1 MGEKIEG
8 REGFAGGNRP
18 SGGASKPGYFEILG
32 GFSRNAKLFIVHFMM
47 MAFRFGMY
55 GGIFNLYLLALGFSP
70 AFVGTRIF
78 IMWGSIALGS
88 VFMGRVVDR
97 IGRRIS
103 FIFSDGMG
111 AILVF
116 FMVAF
121 PTAEVLITLSVISGF
136 IDGLHWSSEA
146 PWIMENSEERERVYL
161 FSVTQGMGRIAMM
174 FGQGLPFLF
183 VGNLPNVS
191 IPTYRIFL
199 YIGLVIWMLSLV
211 PAFMFREKKEILD
224 TLRSA
229 SKTSGWLFSFNNVES
244 WSFIKKMVPIYA
256 LMWLGIGLVH
266 PLHTVFFVNKLDAAP
281 MTASLILALGGITMS
296 FGSFVIPI
304 VAERIGRV
312 RTIGY
317 TMLISIP
324 FTFGVGVAPVLIYAA
339 MFFFLHELTIHVS
352 EPIIKTFY
360 TESVQ
365 TKERGT
371 VAGMMTA
378 AHTFSLGL
386 GSFVTG
392 RMMDSNYYV
401 HTYLIMAVIFAAAA
415 LIFLNVFR
423 LKDKEAARE
432 ADLELA
438 TQAK

>member
-1 MGEKIEG
+1 MDQNLGA
-8 REGFAGGNRP
+8 RTAGV
-18 SGGASKPGYFEILG
+18 SKPGYFEILG
-32 GFSRNAKLFIVHFMM
+32 GFSRNAKLFIIHFMM

-55 GGIFNLYLLALGFSP
+55 VGIFNLYLLALGFSP
-70 AFVGTRIF
+70 GFAGMRIF
-78 IMWGSIALGS
+78 LFWGSISLGS

-111 AILVF
+111 VIMTF

-121 PTAEVLITLSVISGF
+121 PTAEVLITLSIISGF

-146 PWIMENSEERERVYL
+146 PWIMENSEDEERVYL

-191 IPTYRIFL
+191 LPTYRIFL
-199 YIGLVIWMLSLV
+199 YTGLVIWMLSLV
-211 PAFMFREKKEILD
+211 PALMFREKKEILD
-224 TLRSA
+224 TLKRA
-229 SKTSGWLFSFNNVES
+229 SKGSKWLFSFENVES
-244 WSFIKKMVPIYA
+244 WPFVKTMVPIYA
-256 LMWLGIGLVH
+256 LMWLGIGMIH
-266 PLHTVFFVNKLDAAP
+266 PLHTVFFANRLGAAP
-281 MTASLILALGGITMS
+281 MTASLILALGGISMS
-296 FGSFVIPI
+296 LGSFLIPI

-312 RTIGY
+312 RTISY
-317 TMLISIP
+317 TMLFSIP
-324 FTFGVGVAPVLIYAA
+324 FTLGVGVVPVLIYAA
-339 MFFFLHELTIHVS
+339 IFFLLHELTIHVF
-352 EPIIKTFY
+352 EPIVKTFY

-371 VAGMMTA
+371 VSGMMTA
-378 AHTFSLGL
+378 AQTFSRGL
-386 GSFVTG
+386 GSFAAG
-392 RMMDSNYYV
+392 KMMDSNYYV

-415 LIFLNVFR
+415 LIFLNTFR
-423 LKDKEAARE
+423 LKEKEKEAAKAAELR
-432 ADLELA
+432 LA

>member
-1 MGEKIEG
+1 MEEKLG
-8 REGFAGGNRP
+8 GGKGFAGG
-18 SGGASKPGYFEILG
+18 SGTPKPGYFEILG

-70 AFVGTRIF
+70 GFVGMRIF
-78 IMWGSIALGS
+78 LFWGSIALGS

-111 AILVF
+111 VILTF

-121 PTAEVLITLSVISGF
+121 PTEDVLITLSIIAGL

-146 PWIMENSEERERVYL
+146 PWIMENSEDKERVYL

-183 VGNLPNVS
+183 VGNLPDVD

-199 YIGLVIWMLSLV
+199 YSGLVIWMLSLV

-224 TLRSA
+224 TLKRA
-229 SKTSGWLFSFNNVES
+229 SKSSRWLFSFENVES
-244 WSFIKKMVPIYA
+244 WSFVKTMVPIYA
-256 LMWLGIGLVH
+256 LMWLGIGMVH
-266 PLHTVFFVNKLDAAP
+266 PLHTVFFVGKLGTPP
-281 MTASLILALGGITMS
+281 MTASLILALGGIFMAL
-296 FGSFVIPI
+296 GSFLIPI

-324 FTFGVGVAPVLIYAA
+324 CTLGIGVVPVLTYAA
-339 MFFFLHELTIHVS
+339 IFFLLHEMTIHIA
-352 EPIIKTFY
+352 EPIVKTFY

-378 AHTFSLGL
+378 GQTFSRGL
-386 GSFVTG
+386 GSFVAG
-392 RMMDSNYYV
+392 KMMDANYYSS
-401 HTYLIMAVIFAAAA
+401 TYVMMAVIFAAAA
-415 LIFLNVFR
+415 LIILNAFR
-423 LKDKEAARE
+423 FKEKEKEAEKKAE
-432 ADLELA
+432 LELA
-438 TQAK
+438 AQSK